1 VYKLVR
7 SLRHGFAQAAIVVP
21 STLRTKTFTSLLSP
35 QFLLPGVM
43 AYHASSL
50 SAARI
55 STNPTNGTIIP
66 YWYNLYGQDLYGHDL
81 YGHDLYEH
89 DLYEHNLYKHNLQ
102 PAQNAD
108 ATQESCTVP
117 GISPWGW
124 SGSSPGPIST
134 TSQAS
139 CNENHALYS
148 ISDRLSTKK
157 FRQRRTKVCEAC
169 KKSKTKCILGE
180 GSTCVRCDSLG
191 VRCNLPAARQLQE
204 KELNSRSDRAPRQ
217 KCIFTIM
224 REINLLTTD
233 I

>member
-1 VYKLVR
+1 M
-7 SLRHGFAQAAIVVP
+7 
-21 STLRTKTFTSLLSP
+21 
-35 QFLLPGVM
+35 LPEQWT
-43 AYHASSL
+43 APFFPH
-50 SAARI
+50 
-55 STNPTNGTIIP
+55 
-66 YWYNLYGQDLYGHDL
+66 WYNLDEYDF
-81 YGHDLYEH
+81 
-89 DLYEHNLYKHNLQ
+89 Q

-108 ATQESCTVP
+108 ATQESPTVP

-124 SGSSPGPIST
+124 SGSSPGPTST

-157 FRQRRTKVCEAC
+157 FRQRRTKVCAGC

-180 GSTCVRCDSLG
+180 GRTCLKCDLLG

-204 KELNSRSDRAPRQ
+204 KELNGRSGRAPRQ
-217 KCIFTIM
+217 QCVSTIM
-224 REINLLTTD
+224 REIDLLTTD